1 MKNKYQ
7 CLKIGSGSFYFFYIF
22 ELFSFVMNLLCWMW
36 VKSNIYIDRH
46 GIQPLSHWQRHLIC
60 LWDTWQGPLLW
71 NLKTS
76 ILLNL
81 AWLSVL
87 TSLGK
92 FPTRFVSVCVWF
104 WFGCGVDS
112 FLLLMMSE
120 LIICLFC
127 FCRLAKLLQCLV
139 KILYLMV
146 VPFWFMVFPEL
157 SLKFLNWL
165 HIIKNASG
173 SSALVFFSLSV

>member
-1 MKNKYQ
+1 MRYVTRTSA
-7 CLKIGSGSFYFFYIF
+7 LEF
-22 ELFSFVMNLLCWMW
+22 EDFNSA
-36 VKSNIYIDRH
+36 KSR
-46 GIQPLSHWQRHLIC
+46 LIERA
-60 LWDTWQGPLLW
+60 D
-71 NLKTS
+71 
-76 ILLNL
+76 
-81 AWLSVL
+81 
-87 TSLGK
+87 K
-92 FPTRFVSVCVWF
+92 FGEISYKVCFSVCVV
-104 WFGCGVDS
+104 GCGVIS
-112 FLLLMMSE
+112 FLLLMVPE
-120 LIICLFC
+120 LVICLFC